1 MPVTRFLIKVAFVLC
16 ILFTV
21 LMLLIQTQPYDNS
34 ELRGF
39 LTPPDGCPA
48 PCFMGIQPGVTTVD
62 DAIAILQAH
71 EWVAEVSNTGYSRL
85 GLQRIEWRWQH
96 DVSPML
102 EPERI
107 PRSGGRLIADEG
119 VVQYMELLTRIR
131 AGEAWLILG
140 KAQNYTSLLQLGGP
154 IGGPKPPKPITVIYS
169 SIVFIALT
177 DCPYQH
183 NFWNARIELII
194 AESNEWLNQVSAYP
208 TISGMI
214 PVTRYVRD
222 LTQANCPLN
231 P

>member
-1 MPVTRFLIKVAFVLC
+1 MPVTSSAFKLTFALC
-16 ILFTV
+16 LLFTIPI
-21 LMLLIQTQPYDNS
+21 LLIQTQPYDDM
-34 ELRGF
+34 ELRAF
-39 LTPPDGCPA
+39 LTPTDDCPA
-48 PCFMGIQPGVTTVD
+48 PCFMGIQPGITTVD
-62 DAIAILQAH
+62 EAIAILQAH
-71 EWVAEVSNTGYSRL
+71 EWVAEVSITGYSRL
-85 GLQRIEWRWQH
+85 GLHRIEWRWKPNL
-96 DVSPML
+96 SPML

-131 AGEAWLILG
+131 AGDAWLILG

-154 IGGPKPPKPITVIYS
+154 IGGPKPPKPITAIYS
-169 SIVFIALT
+169 NIVFIAWT
-177 DCPYQH
+177 DCPYQR
-183 NFWNARIELII
+183 NFWNARIELVI
-194 AESNEWLNQVSAYP
+194 AKSNEWLNQVSAYP